1 MADGRIAYRA
11 AHYPL
16 HPPPYEEDPR
26 RIYHALWPTPALSP
40 VPGAKDP
47 ASIALQQENEAAYRE
62 LLVQG
67 ILAVLLPTEDLE
79 NGCLTTL
86 VGAILSDMI
95 IGNGIGGKAAEP
107 WLIWEGI
114 IKITE
119 VVQSQMAEGGA
130 QEPEER
136 ETTDT
141 RLRRTKEQGAET
153 SGASTASRWTVQKMF
168 WLVLQY
174 AFLAFTTIRLI
185 ILAISTSSSLPTRTS
200 PPVKVPSPSPAGDG
214 LDAPASQYS
223 AKFPSSPTSPA
234 KQPILTMKI
243 WPCISDLLDLDIR
256 MPWLHA
262 TISLLQWGALR
273 GPGRLGATDGMIDK

>member
-40 VPGAKDP
+40 VPDAKDP

-67 ILAVLLPTEDLE
+67 VLAVLLPTEDLE

-86 VGAILSDMI
+86 VGAILADMI

-107 WLIWEGI
+107 WMIWEGI

-119 VVQSQMAEGGA
+119 VLQSQTAEGRA
-130 QEPEER
+130 QGRGER
-136 ETTDT
+136 ETTDMG
-141 RLRRTKEQGAET
+141 RKRTKEHGAET
-153 SGASTASRWTVQKMF
+153 SGALTTLRWTVQKTF

-185 ILAISTSSSLPTRTS
+185 ILAISTASSLPARTS
-200 PPVKVPSPSPAGDG
+200 PFLKVSSPSPAGDS
-214 LDAPASQYS
+214 LHAPASPYS
-223 AKFPSSPTSPA
+223 AKSSPTSPP
-234 KQPILTMKI
+234 KQPILAMKI